1 MTHFSSVASFF
12 KLLTC
17 ARSQSLSACP
27 LIRRERKGE
36 EAEDGQRSHGRTLRL
51 DHCTEK
57 ACFFFLF
64 SIFHWHLKVFNVP
77 LTVKCLIKRNNTS
90 FTWVS
95 KGQSGNKSV
104 EHVAAGYS
112 ISV

>member
-1 MTHFSSVASFF
+1 MQCDQACGMSVCALVCVCVFLCQEKMTHFSSVASFF

-57 ACFFFLF
+57 ACFFFF
-64 SIFHWHLKVFNVP
+64 VFNP
-77 LTVKCLIKRNNTS
+77 SLA
-90 FTWVS
+90 F
-95 KGQSGNKSV
+95 KS
-104 EHVAAGYS
+104 
-112 ISV
+112 I